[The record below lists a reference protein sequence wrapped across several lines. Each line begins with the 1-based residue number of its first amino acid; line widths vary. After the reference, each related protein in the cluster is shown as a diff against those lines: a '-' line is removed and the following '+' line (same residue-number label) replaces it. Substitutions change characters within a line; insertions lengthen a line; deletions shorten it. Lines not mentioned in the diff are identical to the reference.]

1 MGGIGADT
9 ITTDVYDEA
18 MNRKLNRILDWRVL
32 PVCCWLYLLN
42 FLDRGNIGNAK
53 VLNAETGDDLLSQTG
68 MNASGYAVTVSLF
81 SVAYALFEVP
91 SNWISQYP
99 ILGLLCSKRDQERII
114 LTIYTVKHYV
124 RPSLWLA
131 ILLGCWGAL
140 TIGFGEYA

>member
-1 MGGIGADT
+1 
-9 ITTDVYDEA
+9 

-53 VLNAETGDDLLSQTG
+53 ALNAETGDDLLSQTG

-99 ILGLLCSKRDQERII
+99 QLGTTLLIARPRKII
-114 LTIYTVKHYV
+114 LTIHTVKHYV

-140 TIGFGEYA
+140 TIGFGEHAQVIRRW